1 MFPTPKNT
9 AFSTYTFGS
18 IMVSVSKGEYR
29 YGMNTQEKDNE
40 IYGEGNSYSAE
51 YWQYDARLGRRWN
64 VDPVVKVHESPYA
77 TFANNPI
84 GFVDPSGADTAFSD
98 NETRQLVLSY
108 VDKNHKNYNENYAK
122 KFQELVGDKNTV
134 YKFNDSR
141 IQYYNT
147 DENVVLGTTPYLG
160 QDDKGRDI
168 VGVNFTSKPS
178 SFYSNESILFEET
191 FHAWQFMKGDWGFV
205 KTLNDKG
212 EEVWGS
218 YALDIHDEKDA
229 KVWMYETIL
238 KGERSLGTQHGY
250 EYDLYQKKKEKGF
263 LKYLS
268 SRSMYKNL
276 ENEKRNVMQ
285 QIIFDNEDL
294 GSSESDFR
302 HHFNEEGVSKSSKWR
317 MRLPH

>member
-1 MFPTPKNT
+1 
-9 AFSTYTFGS
+9 
-18 IMVSVSKGEYR
+18 
-29 YGMNTQEKDNE
+29 MNTQEKDNE

-84 GFVDPSGADTAFSD
+84 WFVDPSGADTAFSD

-178 SFYSNESILFEET
+178 SLYSNESILFEET
-191 FHAWQFMKGDWGFV
+191 YHAWQFMKGDWGFV
-205 KTLNDKG
+205 KVRDKDG
-212 EEVWGS
+212 NESWGT
-218 YALDIHDEKDA
+218 YALDIFDEVDA
-229 KVWMYETIL
+229 KIWMYEAIGKGELGSQHKHEYKRYLKDGKEGLQTIL
-238 KGERSLGTQHGY
+238 SNNP
-250 EYDLYQKKKEKGF
+250 
-263 LKYLS
+263 
-268 SRSMYKNL
+268 MYKNL
-276 ENEKRNVMQ
+276 STEANNILHQLIK
-285 QIIFDNEDL
+285 DNEDL
-294 GSSESDFR
+294 GISMEDILR
-302 HHFNEEGVSKSSKWR
+302 LFNEDGVSTNKNYR
-317 MRLPH
+317 ARLPKQ